1 MNETGFIIPP
11 KLYDFLKYL
20 ALVILPALAALI
32 LGLGVL
38 LGWDGAIIMAG
49 IVTLIDTFLGAILG
63 KSASNFKDLS
73 PHVFGDLIV
82 TQDRDGIPLGMRIEG
97 SVENPV
103 FQDKGQVVLNV
114 RREQNLQ

>member
-11 KLYDFLKYL
+11 KLYDFLKYV

-32 LGLGVL
+32 LGLGL
-38 LGWDGAIIMAG
+38 LLRWDAATIVAG
-49 IVTLIDTFLGAILG
+49 IIALLDTFLGSILG

-73 PHVFGDLIV
+73 PHVFGDLVV

-97 SVENPV
+97 AVENPV
-103 FQDKGQVVLNV
+103 LQDKGQVVLNV
-114 RREQNLQ
+114 RREQHLT